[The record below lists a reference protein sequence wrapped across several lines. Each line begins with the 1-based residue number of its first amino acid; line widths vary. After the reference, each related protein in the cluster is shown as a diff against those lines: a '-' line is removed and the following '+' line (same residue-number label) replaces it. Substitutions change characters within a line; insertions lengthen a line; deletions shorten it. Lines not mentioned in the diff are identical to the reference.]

1 MNFKDISPYSDQ
13 EVNAQIKN
21 LINNQLFFK
30 QLAKFLFPA
39 SSKLLP
45 GLIEIFI
52 KGKFKSSFQSASTIK
67 EFQSS
72 LAPYVKRMIDKTT
85 DGFTYSGEENLSSK
99 ASVYIGNHRDIA
111 LDAAFLNFLLYEQKK
126 ETVRVAIGDNLLDGG
141 FAETL
146 MRLNKSFVVHRDIQ
160 GIKETLKKLTKLSKY
175 IDQSLFKDNESI
187 WIAQK
192 EGRANDGNDF
202 SDVAVLKMLYLYK
215 RKDLSFSEWVK
226 KINIIP
232 ISISYEYDPLDVTK
246 ARGWNHQEEMTLEEI
261 NESVLHEIALG
272 LFRDKGRVHLHVCDP
287 IDYDGDDIEE
297 LSCLIEQEILLHYKV
312 WPTSHIAA
320 KALSNSDTFFNYFDE
335 EQIKAN
341 QESNFLNRFNDLD
354 INIQKECLKTYAR
367 PLLNKKKARGEL

>member
-85 DGFTYSGEENLSSK
+85 DGFTFSGEENLSSK

-226 KINIIP
+226 KINIITERSENSFP
-232 ISISYEYDPLDVTK
+232 
-246 ARGWNHQEEMTLEEI
+246 
-261 NESVLHEIALG
+261 
-272 LFRDKGRVHLHVCDP
+272 
-287 IDYDGDDIEE
+287 
-297 LSCLIEQEILLHYKV
+297 
-312 WPTSHIAA
+312 
-320 KALSNSDTFFNYFDE
+320 SNSSTVPSKLVSFSVVID
-335 EQIKAN
+335 
-341 QESNFLNRFNDLD
+341 S
-354 INIQKECLKTYAR
+354 
-367 PLLNKKKARGEL
+367 

>member
-85 DGFTYSGEENLSSK
+85 DGFTFSGEENLSSK

-297 LSCLIEQEILLHYKV
+297 LSCLIEQKILLHYKV

>member
-85 DGFTYSGEENLSSK
+85 DGFTFSGEENLSSK